1 MTFSIVQ
8 KEGLLLSSNR
18 EIHRDLIRNP
28 EHFPLL
34 LPIMSTATEPPFY
47 EDAPLALLSSP
58 AFLTG
63 KVGLISGF
71 RNKTIANL

>member
-1 MTFSIVQ
+1 
-8 KEGLLLSSNR
+8 
-18 EIHRDLIRNP
+18 
-28 EHFPLL
+28 
-34 LPIMSTATEPPFY
+34 MSTATEPPFY

-63 KVGLISGF
+63 KVGFIGGF